1 MRANISIDVSL
12 LAIALAMYFT
22 KQDNRMILVL
32 VAALVSHVI
41 ITSDFEGPTN
51 GHSRRVYLV
60 GTGAEDL
67 EDLDDSDDLDKS
79 EDPEV
84 EEEQEESTEVME
96 DSLDTDQGPE
106 PIEEDFLTPKKQF
119 KTTVS
124 SGVFERTI
132 STPQTQLTSA
142 IFPSSSSEANGKLA
156 NARGSFF
163 ETLVS

>member
-1 MRANISIDVSL
+1 MSMRANISIDVSL

-22 KQDNRMILVL
+22 KQDNRMILL
-32 VAALVSHVI
+32 LIAALVSHVI
-41 ITSDFEGPTN
+41 ITSDFQEDN
-51 GHSRRVYLV
+51 DEYSRQVYLV
-60 GTGAEDL
+60 GAGAED
-67 EDLDDSDDLDKS
+67 S
-79 EDPEV
+79 ENPGDPEI
-84 EEEQEESTEVME
+84 EEEQEGNVTE
-96 DSLDTDQGPE
+96 DPFGTDQEPE
-106 PIEEDFLTPKKQF
+106 PIGEDVLTPNRQF

>member
-12 LAIALAMYFT
+12 LAIVLAMYFT

-32 VAALVSHVI
+32 VAVLVSHII
-41 ITSDFEGPTN
+41 ITSDFDEHDDDPRHMYRVGAGKEG
-51 GHSRRVYLV
+51 
-60 GTGAEDL
+60 
-67 EDLDDSDDLDKS
+67 S
-79 EDPEV
+79 EDKGV
-84 EEEQEESTEVME
+84 SFDVTEGTE
-96 DSLDTDQGPE
+96 DSSVPENETETEIDTISPNN
-106 PIEEDFLTPKKQF
+106 PKTQF

>member
-12 LAIALAMYFT
+12 LAIVLAMYFT

-41 ITSDFEGPTN
+41 ITSEIDEHNDDSTQIYHVGA
-51 GHSRRVYLV
+51 
-60 GTGAEDL
+60 GTGG
-67 EDLDDSDDLDKS
+67 SDDQGGPVDVTGVT
-79 EDPEV
+79 EDTSSPGDTEETITHITPERDTFL
-84 EEEQEESTEVME
+84 ST
-96 DSLDTDQGPE
+96 
-106 PIEEDFLTPKKQF
+106 ITPKKQF

>member
-12 LAIALAMYFT
+12 LAIVLAMYFT

-41 ITSDFEGPTN
+41 ITSDFDEHN
-51 GHSRRVYLV
+51 DYSRDMYRV
-60 GTGAEDL
+60 GAGGAR
-67 EDLDDSDDLDKS
+67 S
-79 EDPEV
+79 EDE
-84 EEEQEESTEVME
+84 EDIDDHEEQEESLDVTNVTEGPASTE
-96 DSLDTDQGPE
+96 DTVETPALVNPERDT
-106 PIEEDFLTPKKQF
+106 ITPRKQF

>member
-41 ITSDFEGPTN
+41 ITSDFEGPTD

-60 GTGAEDL
+60 GAVAEDS
-67 EDLDDSDDLDKS
+67 EDPDDSDDFDKS
-79 EDPEV
+79 EDPDV
-84 EEEQEESTEVME
+84 EEVME
-96 DSLDTDQGPE
+96 DSLDRDQGPE
-106 PIEEDFLTPKKQF
+106 PIEGEFLTPKKQF

>member
-12 LAIALAMYFT
+12 LAIVLAMYFT

-41 ITSDFEGPTN
+41 ITSDFDEHNDYPRN
-51 GHSRRVYLV
+51 MYRV
-60 GTGAEDL
+60 GAGV
-67 EDLDDSDDLDKS
+67 KGS
-79 EDPEV
+79 EDE
-84 EEEQEESTEVME
+84 EHTEDQEEQEESLNVTDVTVDPDSQE
-96 DSLDTDQGPE
+96 DTVEKQERDT
-106 PIEEDFLTPKKQF
+106 LTPKKQF

-124 SGVFERTI
+124 SGVFERKI

>member
-1 MRANISIDVSL
+1 MRANISIDISL
-12 LAIALAMYFT
+12 LAIVLAMYFT
-22 KQDNRMILVL
+22 KQDNKMILVL

-41 ITSDFEGPTN
+41 ITSDFQEHGRY
-51 GHSRRVYLV
+51 SRQVYLV
-60 GTGAEDL
+60 GAGAED
-67 EDLDDSDDLDKS
+67 SDDAE
-79 EDPEV
+79 ED
-84 EEEQEESTEVME
+84 EEEQEQEGLE
-96 DSLDTDQGPE
+96 DVIDESLDADPETETDTLE
-106 PIEEDFLTPKKQF
+106 NVLVEEAILTPMKQF

-124 SGVFERTI
+124 SGVFDRTI